1 MKYLQMASMFLDDI
15 AAVIVGIGLVIWLAT
30 WRAA

>member
-1 MKYLQMASMFLDDI
+1 MKYLQMGSMFLDDI